1 VRAVAASVTGGG
13 GGNPHYA
20 AELEDAGKSPAV
32 DVIQRVVAPHTGDHG
47 NPHYAAELAAG
58 KPQED
63 IEPVVTA
70 KVTSQLAGK
79 APGKEQVKP
88 VTAKTGGGVPPNLA
102 GLGVEGIEEKV
113 QRDVEPVV
121 AAKVS
126 STTAGKTPGKGEIKA
141 VVAQVTGGGGGN
153 PHYAAELEKAGK
165 DQGKD
170 LGDVIKPVVAM
181 ATGDR
186 GNRHYAA
193 ELASAHQ
200 SDNTGESHG
209 DRKSE

>member
-1 VRAVAASVTGGG
+1 MRAVAASVTGGG

-20 AELEDAGKSPAV
+20 AELKDAGKPPAV
-32 DVIQRVVAPHTGDHG
+32 AVIQRVVAPHTGNHG
-47 NPHYAAELAAG
+47 NPYYAAELAAG
-58 KPQED
+58 QPQED

-88 VTAKTGGGVPPNLA
+88 KTGGGDPHNLSQ
-102 GLGVEGIEEKV
+102 LGVEGMEGKV

-126 STTAGKTPGKGEIKA
+126 STTAGKAPGKGQIKA
-141 VVAQVTGGGGGN
+141 LIAAVTGGGGGN

-165 DQGKD
+165 DQSKD

-200 SDNTGESHG
+200 RDNTGECHG
-209 DRKSE
+209 DRTSE